1 MYLPKTPEIAKK
13 IFPKLKWDEKTEE
26 KTVYLT
32 FDDGPT
38 PGVTRWV
45 LEQLKEYDAKAT
57 FFCLG
62 KNVKLYPAI
71 FEETLK
77 EGHAVGNH
85 TYNHLDGWKSNRKK
99 YLEDIERCDQVF
111 SSKYFRPPYGKLK
124 PGIRTTIREK
134 YEIVMWDVMAYD
146 FDQSISSDQC
156 LRNVLDNVK
165 TGSIIVFHDSIKAEK
180 HIRYALPKILK
191 EFSKRG
197 LKMEVL

>member
-26 KTVYLT
+26 KIVYLT

-45 LEQLKEYDAKAT
+45 REQLREYDAKAT

-62 KNVKLYPAI
+62 KNVELYPAI

-85 TYNHLDGWKSNRKK
+85 TYNHLDSWKSNRKK
-99 YLEDIERCDQVF
+99 YLQDIESCDQVF

-124 PGIRTTIREK
+124 PGIRTAIRKK

-146 FDQSISSDQC
+146 FDQSISSEQC
-156 LRNVLDNVK
+156 LNNVLDNVK

-180 HIRYALPKILK
+180 HIRYALPIILK

-197 LKMEVL
+197 LKMEAL

>member
-13 IFPKLKWDEKTEE
+13 IFPKLKWDEKSEE

-45 LEQLKEYDAKAT
+45 LDQLSEYDAKAT

-62 KNVKLYPAI
+62 KNVELYPSI
-71 FEETLK
+71 FEKILK

-85 TYNHLDGWKSNRKK
+85 TYNHLDSWKASRKFF
-99 YLEDIERCDQVF
+99 LEDIERCDQVF

-124 PGIRTTIREK
+124 PGIRTVIREK

-146 FDQSISSDQC
+146 FDQSISSEQC
-156 LRNVLDNVK
+156 LSNVLDNVK
-165 TGSIIVFHDSIKAEK
+165 TGSIIVLHDSIKAEK

-191 EFSKRG
+191 EFSRRG

>member
-38 PGVTRWV
+38 PGLTRWV
-45 LEQLKEYDAKAT
+45 LDQLREYDAKAT

-62 KNVKLYPAI
+62 KNAELYPAI

-85 TYNHLDGWKSNRKK
+85 TYNHLDSWKSNRKK
-99 YLEDIERCDQVF
+99 YLQDIERCDQVF

-124 PGIRTTIREK
+124 PGIRTAIRKK

-146 FDQSISSDQC
+146 FDQSISSEQC
-156 LRNVLDNVK
+156 LNNVLDNVK

-180 HIRYALPKILK
+180 HIRYAL
-191 EFSKRG
+191 
-197 LKMEVL
+197 

>member
-26 KTVYLT
+26 KIVYLT

-45 LEQLKEYDAKAT
+45 LEQLREYDAKAT

-62 KNVKLYPAI
+62 KNVELYPAI

-77 EGHAVGNH
+77 DGHAVGNH
-85 TYNHLDGWKSNRKK
+85 TYNHLDSWKSNRKK
-99 YLEDIERCDQVF
+99 YLQDIESCDQVF

-124 PGIRTTIREK
+124 PGIRTAIRKK

-146 FDQSISSDQC
+146 FDQSISSEQC
-156 LRNVLDNVK
+156 LNNVLDNVK

-191 EFSKRG
+191 EFSMRG
-197 LKMEVL
+197 LKMEAL